1 VKELFGSAADSAAV
15 RAAESV
21 PLCFR
26 WRLLCSGELQ
36 ALPGGEGRSMPSF
49 QFVSY
54 LMGEPG
60 SLSAFLKPNLNPNP
74 NPKPMPNPNLSLC
87 P

>member
-1 VKELFGSAADSAAV
+1 
-15 RAAESV
+15 
-21 PLCFR
+21 
-26 WRLLCSGELQ
+26 
-36 ALPGGEGRSMPSF
+36 MPSF